1 MNVGSLLSWL
11 VPHLGESTSGKG
23 SQPKKEINM
32 RNRIKPSQR
41 PGRSQSEFKVQEF
54 NNPDLGSNPEAII
67 AMTKDFIAGQFPTNT
82 EISLMATFIWL
93 DGNVKILQP
102 TALGDPDA
110 VHNYLKK
117 VAITQNKHGSPIA
130 VLVCSEVWTS
140 TNMLPEFAKHFRGSL
155 EDLPGTTEAVL
166 LNYESADCHE
176 VWMAPINTVL
186 GQRNLGEW
194 DKMKDYKATRFG
206 GYIARCPR
214 SQGPGAH

>member
-1 MNVGSLLSWL
+1 
-11 VPHLGESTSGKG
+11 
-23 SQPKKEINM
+23 
-32 RNRIKPSQR
+32 
-41 PGRSQSEFKVQEF
+41 
-54 NNPDLGSNPEAII
+54 
-67 AMTKDFIAGQFPTNT
+67 
-82 EISLMATFIWL
+82 
-93 DGNVKILQP
+93 
-102 TALGDPDA
+102 

-117 VAITQNKHGSPIA
+117 VAVAQNKHGSPIA

-140 TNMLPEFAKHFRGSL
+140 TNMLPDFAKHLRSSL

-176 VWMAPINTVL
+176 VWMAPIITVL